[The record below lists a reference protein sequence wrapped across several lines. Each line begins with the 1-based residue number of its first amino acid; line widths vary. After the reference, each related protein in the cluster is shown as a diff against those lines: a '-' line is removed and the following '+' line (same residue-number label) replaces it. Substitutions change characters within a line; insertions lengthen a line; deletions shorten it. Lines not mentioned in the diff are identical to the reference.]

1 MATDNIAAKR
11 KVVALV
17 LLCHCILKIRVVLAL
32 LPAIASAIIPFSN
45 NENENRNSSRRTT
58 ALALSFGGYCVRCST
73 QHVLPTTDE
82 AKREALD
89 LRDRMIRSGR
99 IDIDELPV
107 ETQNQLLL
115 LSHDSTSSGSMKD
128 EDRENE
134 NENGENLTKLICAAD
149 DQQNNDDDDDD
160 LDPLLAT
167 ERLYER
173 RGKMFG
179 VLVCEAPR
187 NNNNSS
193 SSNSKTTTPDS
204 TTMGSESDPN
214 HPHPPSNTTRHQH
227 QGDVVILKAYAGKL
241 GGQWNLPG
249 WAPLVGKV
257 PESIPE
263 FRRRSAEVTE
273 LFEQVDRLTQEN
285 ERADNTEES
294 SAAIALQIKKL
305 IKERSRLSTLC
316 IDELRRH
323 QVLNN
328 FKGIRMPIQDA
339 FAKGPNKNLPGG
351 TGDCAAPKLIAKAV
365 ELGLTPT
372 GICEIFIGATG
383 GMSTT
388 KGDGKFYDACEPR
401 CQQIAGHMLCGL
413 LETTSEETKE

>member
-1 MATDNIAAKR
+1 LLESTKLYSTSSALLLLDVLFEMAADKIPAKR
-11 KVVALV
+11 NIVTLV
-17 LLCHCILKIRVVLAL
+17 LLCQCIIKILVVLAL
-32 LPAIASAIIPFSN
+32 LPLIVVVLVPVN
-45 NENENRNSSRRTT
+45 NESRTV
-58 ALALSFGGYCVRCST
+58 LALSFGGYCARCDT
-73 QHVLPTTDE
+73 HHVLPTTDE
-82 AKREALD
+82 ATREAHD

-107 ETQNQLLL
+107 EKQKQLL
-115 LSHDSTSSGSMKD
+115 SFSSGKKD
-128 EDRENE
+128 EDK
-134 NENGENLTKLICAAD
+134 ENGENLSILCAD
-149 DQQNNDDDDDD
+149 NQQNDDDDSCFDTN

-187 NNNNSS
+187 NSNNNNSAI
-193 SSNSKTTTPDS
+193 TTLDS
-204 TTMGSESDPN
+204 TTLGSESNPN
-214 HPHPPSNTTRHQH
+214 HPHPPSTIRHH

-263 FRRRSAEVTE
+263 FLRRSAEVTE
-273 LFEQVDRLTQEN
+273 LFEEVDRLSQEK
-285 ERADNTEES
+285 ERTDTDES
-294 SAAIALQIKKL
+294 STAIAQQIKEL

-316 IDELRRH
+316 IEELRRH

-328 FKGIRMPIQDA
+328 FKGIRMPIQEA
-339 FAKGPNKNLPGG
+339 FAKGPTKLPGG
-351 TGDCAAPKLIAKAV
+351 TGDCAAPKLIAKAI

-372 GICEIFIGATG
+372 GICEIFVGATG

-388 KGDGKFYDACEPR
+388 KGDGEFYDACEPR

-413 LETTSEETKE
+413 KTKSEETKE

>member
-1 MATDNIAAKR
+1 M
-11 KVVALV
+11 
-17 LLCHCILKIRVVLAL
+17 
-32 LPAIASAIIPFSN
+32 
-45 NENENRNSSRRTT
+45 
-58 ALALSFGGYCVRCST
+58 
-73 QHVLPTTDE
+73 LPTTDE

-99 IDIDELPV
+99 IDIDELPA
-107 ETQNQLLL
+107 ETQNQLLMM
-115 LSHDSTSSGSMKD
+115 SPFSSSTGSIND
-128 EDRENE
+128 QDI
-134 NENGENLTKLICAAD
+134 ENGENVSKLVRAAD
-149 DQQNNDDDDDD
+149 DQLNNDDDDDD
-160 LDPLLAT
+160 CLDPLLAT

-179 VLVCEAPR
+179 VLVCEGPR
-187 NNNNSS
+187 NTDTNL
-193 SSNSKTTTPDS
+193 TITPPPNS
-204 TTMGSESDPN
+204 TTLGSESDSNP
-214 HPHPPSNTTRHQH
+214 PHLPSTTIRHH
-227 QGDVVILKAYAGKL
+227 HHGDVVILKAYAGKL

-257 PESIPE
+257 PENIPE

-273 LFEQVDRLTQEN
+273 LFEQVDRLTQEK
-285 ERADNTEES
+285 ERAYNTDEES
-294 SAAIALQIKKL
+294 SAAIALQIKEL
-305 IKERSRLSTLC
+305 IKERSRRSTLC
-316 IDELRRH
+316 IEELRRH

-328 FKGIRMPIQDA
+328 FRGIRMPIQKA

-388 KGDGKFYDACEPR
+388 KGDGEFYDACEPR

-413 LETTSEETKE
+413 LETTLEETKE